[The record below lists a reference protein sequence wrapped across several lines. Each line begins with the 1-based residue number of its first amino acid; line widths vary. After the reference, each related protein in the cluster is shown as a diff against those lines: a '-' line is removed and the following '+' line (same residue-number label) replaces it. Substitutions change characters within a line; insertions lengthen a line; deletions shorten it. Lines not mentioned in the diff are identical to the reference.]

1 MNSNSHS
8 NIHIPKMAVQKI
20 VSLVPSLTELLIDL
34 GLSERLVGRTRFC
47 IHPANEVAQI
57 PIIGGTKNPNIEKII
72 SLEPDY
78 ILANKE
84 ENRQE
89 DIEELQKHCN
99 VHLTDINT
107 IPDALAAITEI
118 GKELDVEE
126 RAHQISRDIS
136 LVLNQKPSF
145 ESLKTAYFIWRE
157 PWMVAGSETYIH
169 DVMREWNLENAFDE
183 QPRYPEIDLD
193 ELQKSKPDLILL
205 SSEPYPFKEKHISEI
220 KKYCPNATIELINGE
235 WFSWYGS
242 GMIQSFK
249 ALTQWRKG
257 LRAN

>member
-1 MNSNSHS
+1 
-8 NIHIPKMAVQKI
+8 MAVQKI

-34 GLSERLVGRTRFC
+34 GLSDKLVGRTRFC
-47 IHPANEVAQI
+47 IHPANKVVQI

-89 DIEELQKHCN
+89 VIEELQKHCN
-99 VHLTDINT
+99 VHLTNIDT
-107 IPDALAAITEI
+107 ISEALAAITEI
-118 GKELDVEE
+118 GKQLAVEE
-126 RAHQISRDIS
+126 KAHQISREIN
-136 LVLNQKPSF
+136 LVLSQKPSF
-145 ESLKTAYFIWRE
+145 ESLKTAYFIWRD

-169 DVMREWNLENAFDE
+169 DVMREWNLENIFNK
-183 QPRYPEIDLD
+183 QFRYPEIDLA
-193 ELQKSKPDLILL
+193 ELQQSEPDLILL
-205 SSEPYPFKEKHISEI
+205 SSEPYPFKEKHIKEI
-220 KKYCPNATIELINGE
+220 KKYCPNANIELINGE

-249 ALTQWRKG
+249 SLTQWRNG
-257 LRAN
+257 LSAS

>member
-34 GLSERLVGRTRFC
+34 GLSDKLVGRTRFC
-47 IHPANEVAQI
+47 IHPAAEVAQV

-99 VHLTDINT
+99 VHLTVIDT
-107 IPDALAAITEI
+107 ISDALAAITEI
-118 GKELDVEE
+118 GKQLDVEKK
-126 RAHQISRDIS
+126 AHQISRDIS

-169 DVMREWNLENAFDE
+169 DVMREWNLENVFVE
-183 QPRYPEIDLD
+183 QPRYPEIDIAKLK
-193 ELQKSKPDLILL
+193 ELEPDLILL

-220 KKYCPNATIELINGE
+220 EKHSPNAAIELINGE

-249 ALTQWRKG
+249 ALTQWRTS
-257 LRAN
+257 LSAS

>member
-1 MNSNSHS
+1 M
-8 NIHIPKMAVQKI
+8 MAVQKI

-34 GLSERLVGRTRFC
+34 GISDKLVGRTRFC
-47 IHPANEVAQI
+47 IHPANEVAQS

-107 IPDALAAITEI
+107 ISDALSAITEI
-118 GKELDVEE
+118 GKKLGVEE
-126 RAHQISRDIS
+126 AAHQIIRDIN
-136 LVLNQKPSF
+136 LVLSQKPSF

-157 PWMVAGSETYIH
+157 PWMVAGSQTYIH
-169 DVMREWNLENAFDE
+169 DVMREWNLENLFDE
-183 QPRYPEIDLD
+183 QSRYPEVDLD
-193 ELQKSKPDLILL
+193 ASKKSEPDIILL

-220 KKYCPNATIELINGE
+220 NRYFPSAKIELINGE

-242 GMIQSFK
+242 GMVQSFK
-249 ALTQWRKG
+249 ALTLWRRS
-257 LRAN
+257 LSAS

>member
-1 MNSNSHS
+1 
-8 NIHIPKMAVQKI
+8 MAAQKI

-34 GLSERLVGRTRFC
+34 GLSDKLVGRTRFC
-47 IHPANEVAQI
+47 IHPANKVVQI

-99 VHLTDINT
+99 VHLTNINT
-107 IPDALAAITEI
+107 ISEALAAITEI
-118 GKELDVEE
+118 GKQLAVEE
-126 RAHQISRDIS
+126 KTHQISREIN
-136 LVLNQKPSF
+136 LVLSQKPSF
-145 ESLKTAYFIWRE
+145 ESLKTAYFIWRD

-169 DVMREWNLENAFDE
+169 DVMREWNLENIFNE
-183 QPRYPEIDLD
+183 QFRYPEIDLA
-193 ELQKSKPDLILL
+193 ELQQSEPDLILL

-220 KKYCPNATIELINGE
+220 KKYCPNANIELINGE

-249 ALTQWRKG
+249 SLTQWRNG
-257 LRAN
+257 LSAS

>member
-1 MNSNSHS
+1 
-8 NIHIPKMAVQKI
+8 MAAQKI

-34 GLSERLVGRTRFC
+34 GLSDKLVGRTRFC
-47 IHPANEVAQI
+47 IHPANKVVQI

-99 VHLTDINT
+99 VHLTNIDT
-107 IPDALAAITEI
+107 ISEALAAITEI
-118 GKELDVEE
+118 GKQLAVEE
-126 RAHQISRDIS
+126 KAHQISREIN
-136 LVLNQKPSF
+136 LVLSQKPSF
-145 ESLKTAYFIWRE
+145 ESLKTAYFIWRD

-169 DVMREWNLENAFDE
+169 DVMREWNLENIFNE
-183 QPRYPEIDLD
+183 QFRYPEIDLA
-193 ELQKSKPDLILL
+193 ELQQSEPDLILL

-220 KKYCPNATIELINGE
+220 KKYCPNANIELINGE

-249 ALTQWRKG
+249 SLTQWRNG
-257 LRAN
+257 LSAS